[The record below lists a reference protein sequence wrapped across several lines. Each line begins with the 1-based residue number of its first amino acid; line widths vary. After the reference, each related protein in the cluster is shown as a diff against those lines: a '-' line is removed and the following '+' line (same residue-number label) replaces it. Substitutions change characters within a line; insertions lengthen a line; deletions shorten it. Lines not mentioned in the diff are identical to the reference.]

1 MCSTIHLRFTVSP
14 GAGQPEAS
22 PARVVARASVKRC
35 GCDAMVAFAGDF
47 LAIEAEDVGGPD
59 VWPDW
64 ASGVLACW
72 ELDRFPAATP
82 R

>member
-1 MCSTIHLRFTVSP
+1 
-14 GAGQPEAS
+14 
-22 PARVVARASVKRC
+22 
-35 GCDAMVAFAGDF
+35 MVAFAGDF

-72 ELDRFPAATP
+72 ELDRFPAATL